1 MAPEPDAPSA
11 PSPDGDPAITTVFDG
26 ARATI
31 RRLRKAKLV
40 VAAGPDAGREVEM
53 GKPRVTGGRSIINDL
68 VLADKAVSGTHFEV
82 LVKDDGYRL
91 RDLDSR
97 NGTFIGDLRVRE
109 VYLRP
114 GTTFRV
120 GQSELRFQTTQDV
133 VEIALSERDR
143 FDRVIGSSAAMR
155 EIFAVLEKVA
165 PSELTVMIT
174 GETGTGKELIARG
187 IHNASGRK
195 GRPFVVLDCG
205 AIPRDLIE
213 STLFGHEKGS
223 FTGAIGQHRG
233 CFEQASGGTIF
244 LDEIGELDLALQPK
258 LLRVL
263 EQREIKRVG
272 GDRTLKVDV
281 RVVAATNRD
290 LRAMV
295 NAGTFREDL
304 YFRLSVIHVELP
316 PLRERKEDIADLAQH
331 FLREVASRRGVTL
344 SLGQDAAHALMSHAF
359 PGNVR
364 ELRNV
369 VERAASLA
377 SGPVITRS
385 DLVFGRDVG
394 PSLLVS
400 RDLANAGAQAALAAA
415 SSQSSPAVPAA
426 QGSAG
431 PVVAFDPAALTVGV
445 DFKEAKQRV
454 VDAFEAAYLKAV
466 LTRHDG
472 NITRSAQEAGLTRY
486 HLRELLK
493 RHSLTSAGSSE

>member
-1 MAPEPDAPSA
+1 MAFDPQSPPPD
-11 PSPDGDPAITTVFDG
+11 DPASTIVFDG
-26 ARATI
+26 GRAII
-31 RRLRKAKLV
+31 RRLRKARLV
-40 VAAGPDAGREVEM
+40 VASGPDAGRELEV
-53 GKPRVTGGRSIINDL
+53 GKPRVSGGRSIINDL
-68 VLADKAVSGTHFEV
+68 VLQDKAVSGTHFEV
-82 LVKDDGYRL
+82 LVRDDGYRL

-97 NGTFIGDLRVRE
+97 NGTYYGDLKLRE
-109 VYLRP
+109 VFLRP
-114 GTTFRV
+114 GMQFRA
-120 GQSELRFQTTQDV
+120 GHTEIRFQPLSDV

-143 FDRVIGSSAAMR
+143 FDRVIGGSPPMR
-155 EIFAVLEKVA
+155 EIFATLEKVS

-187 IHNASGRK
+187 IHNASSRK
-195 GRPFVVLDCG
+195 GKPFVVLDCG

-272 GDRTLKVDV
+272 GDRTIKVDV
-281 RVVAATNRD
+281 RVLAATNRD

-316 PLRERKEDIADLAQH
+316 PLRERREDVAELAQH
-331 FLREVASRRGVTL
+331 FLREVASRRGMSL
-344 SLGQDAAHALMSHAF
+344 SLGQDGMAALVSHAW

-377 SGPVITRS
+377 GGPVLTRS
-385 DLVFGRDVG
+385 DLVFGRDSS
-394 PSLLVS
+394 PSVIVS
-400 RDLANAGAQAALAAA
+400 RDLANAGAQAAAAAVGSSPSSGVVGFDAGGLAA
-415 SSQSSPAVPAA
+415 
-426 QGSAG
+426 G
-431 PVVAFDPAALTVGV
+431 L
-445 DFKEAKQRV
+445 DFKEAK
-454 VDAFEAAYLKAV
+454 
-466 LTRHDG
+466 
-472 NITRSAQEAGLTRY
+472 
-486 HLRELLK
+486 
-493 RHSLTSAGSSE
+493 